1 MTDTE
6 RKRRQL
12 ERFLRRRAG
21 DGAFYFKSRYIAEE
35 VGLSSK
41 EIGALL
47 PKVRDS
53 AEDLCIEPWSYTSA
67 TTWYV
72 EVDAEIEA
80 TATTD

>member
-21 DGAFYFKSRYIAEE
+21 DGSFYFKSRYIADE
-35 VGLSSK
+35 VGLSAK
-41 EIGALL
+41 EIGSLL
-47 PKVRDS
+47 PKISESID
-53 AEDLCIEPWSYTSA
+53 DLRIEPWSYTSA

-72 EVDAEIEA
+72 ERELEA
-80 TATTD
+80 TTE